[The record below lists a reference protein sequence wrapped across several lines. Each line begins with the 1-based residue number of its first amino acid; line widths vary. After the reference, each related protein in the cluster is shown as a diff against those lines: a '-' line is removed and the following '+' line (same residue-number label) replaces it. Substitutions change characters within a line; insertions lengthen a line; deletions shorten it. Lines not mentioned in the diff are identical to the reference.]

1 MAETVWRFSQPV
13 RDADARLYD
22 VRVCGALMP
31 GGTWE
36 GWLEFV
42 PLGGG
47 EAVRS
52 SRETT
57 QPNRADLEYWAT
69 GLTEVYLEGA
79 LQRALQ
85 PLNVTPPAPLPPPI
99 FDGPAP
105 SPAQNYADDAPVSI
119 LDPFSV
125 YEKGEAVL
133 RRQLAALSAWHIVN
147 ILRDYELADEEASEL
162 SRLPAS
168 ALIELVVEGVR
179 REMADVGGRRRTTAA
194 APARATRSARRGNR
208 R

>member
-22 VRVCGALMP
+22 VRVCGALMA

-179 REMADVGGRRRTTAA
+179 REMADVGGKRRTTAA